1 MDKRTADLLC
11 CDALGC
17 RVPDLEF
24 DAVAARKASDVQIR
38 SVTSDAVNV
47 EGRRIRYVW
56 STETVDRA
64 GDIVRQNWDLGPF
77 SRNPISLWNHDH
89 DKVLGRAHS
98 FGVEFTDARRLVG
111 DIEFAPEGADPFADA
126 KFKLAAAGYLPAT
139 SVGFMPIEVDTVRDS
154 ERRAAL
160 GLGDYGVVF
169 ERNQLL
175 EISVV
180 SVPMNPEALREDLA
194 EQVGR
199 GIISTDEA
207 EIVARCSSPTER
219 DWSKRLER
227 LRQLV
232 PTARRSDDATCGC
245 RKADRSADRDE
256 DPARVLEVFAE
267 LAAQRVRSTR

>member
-1 MDKRTADLLC
+1 MDDRTRDLIS

-17 RVPDLEF
+17 RTLELDF
-24 DAVAARKASDVQIR
+24 DAVAERKATDVQIR
-38 SVTSDAVNV
+38 SAVTRDAAVD
-47 EGRRIRYVW
+47 GRRVRYVW

-77 SRNPISLWNHDH
+77 SRNPIALWNHNH
-89 DKVLGRAHS
+89 DAVIGRALD
-98 FGVEFTDARRLVG
+98 FGVRFGDERQLVG
-111 DIEFAPEGADPFADA
+111 TIEFAPEGTSPEIDA

-139 SVGFMPIEVDTVRDS
+139 SVGFMPLEVDTVRDA

-180 SVPMNPEALREDLA
+180 SVPMNPDALREDLA
-194 EQVGR
+194 EPLGR
-199 GIISTDEA
+199 GVISSDEA
-207 EIVARCSSPTER
+207 EIVARSLTPTER
-219 DWSKRLER
+219 DWRKRLER